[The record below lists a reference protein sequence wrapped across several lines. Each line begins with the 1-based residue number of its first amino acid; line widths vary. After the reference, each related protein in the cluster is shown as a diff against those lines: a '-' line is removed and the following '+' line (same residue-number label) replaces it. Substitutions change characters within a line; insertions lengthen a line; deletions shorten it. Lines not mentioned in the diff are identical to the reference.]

1 MHVLV
6 DTSVWSLA
14 LRRKQENALNKKVLQ
29 LKELIEESRVKI
41 VGPIRQEILS
51 GVSNPKQFQILRE
64 KLRAFDDVNL
74 ANHDYETAAEMFNT
88 CRQNG
93 IQGSH
98 IDFLICAAA
107 KNYNLSIL
115 TTDKDFN
122 CYEKYLSI
130 NLF

>member
-88 CRQNG
+88 SVRQRK
-93 IQGSH
+93 IIIFPS
-98 IDFLICAAA
+98 
-107 KNYNLSIL
+107 
-115 TTDKDFN
+115 
-122 CYEKYLSI
+122 
-130 NLF
+130 